1 MLNKNKGKKMDMNK
15 NKDVRR
21 SIEELTNALEKAV
34 NNDKKPN
41 WWDKNKDTIK
51 GITGGLGIAVFV
63 SVGCIF
69 IAYVFN
75 TFINE
80 QHARFERDAERAF
93 KRALQ
98 QHQNPSDTIAY
109 KAQKSR

>member
-1 MLNKNKGKKMDMNK
+1 MDK
-15 NKDVRR
+15 
-21 SIEELTNALEKAV
+21 EKAKKVEQGLENLIGTMEKVV

-69 IAYVFN
+69 IVYVFN
-75 TFINE
+75 KFVDE
-80 QHARFERDAERAF
+80 QHARFEQDAERAF
-93 KRALQ
+93 TRALQ

>member
-1 MLNKNKGKKMDMNK
+1 MD
-15 NKDVRR
+15 KDKAQKVGQ
-21 SIEELTNALEKAV
+21 SIEGLINAMEKAV

-51 GITGGLGIAVFV
+51 GITGGLGIGVFV
-63 SVGCIF
+63 IAGCIF
-69 IAYVFN
+69 IVYVFN
-75 TFINE
+75 KFVDE
-80 QHARFERDAERAF
+80 QHARFEQDAERAF

-109 KAQKSR
+109 NAQNSR

>member
-1 MLNKNKGKKMDMNK
+1 MNQHEK
-15 NKDVRR
+15 VRQ
-21 SIEELTNALEKAV
+21 SIEGLTNAMEKAV
-34 NNDKKPN
+34 NNGKEPN
-41 WWDKNKDTIK
+41 WWNKNKDTIK
-51 GITGGLGIAVFV
+51 GIASGLGIAVFV

-93 KRALQ
+93 KRVLQ

>member
-1 MLNKNKGKKMDMNK
+1 MDK
-15 NKDVRR
+15 
-21 SIEELTNALEKAV
+21 EKAKRVEQDLENLIGTMENVV

-51 GITGGLGIAVFV
+51 GITGGLGIGVFV
-63 SVGCIF
+63 IVGCIF
-69 IAYVFN
+69 IVYVFN
-75 TFINE
+75 KFVDE
-80 QHARFERDAERAF
+80 QHARFEQDAERAF

-109 KAQKSR
+109 NAQKSR